1 MDWFVAFWAVNG
13 VGHAGIV
20 PNTSSYC
27 AGISRV
33 RQKPQQTKKHS
44 SERREK
50 AAGLIKENQDEIFTR
65 WEKQIRGDIPAA
77 KGQDKLLLRDHLAPH
92 LVAVIELLRNS
103 TTESAR
109 KHNQVES
116 LDTTPNTS
124 HGRLRATLPG
134 YSVEQV
140 IQEYIVLRQVITDL
154 ITQNDLLDEEIL
166 EIVSAV
172 NENALTHAVTHFA
185 NSLQIL
191 RQKAVSML
199 MHDMKTPL
207 NAVLLTAELVKAQ
220 YREQEGKMDTIVGNV
235 KKVDRMVDELL
246 DAVRLEAG
254 QGLELQFTKTD
265 LRKVLENAVDG
276 AALAYPNRVELIL
289 PDAAAEGMFDQSGV
303 ARAVE
308 NLVSNG
314 LKYGAPNE
322 KVRVELSQDADSYT
336 VSVHNWGEP
345 IEDEDKA
352 EIFVAFARSH
362 DPEKNRRQQGWG
374 LGLAYVKAVAK
385 GHGGDAKVDST
396 KDYGTTFSIH
406 LPRRQS
412 AA

>member
-1 MDWFVAFWAVNG
+1 MPDK
-13 VGHAGIV
+13 
-20 PNTSSYC
+20 
-27 AGISRV
+27 
-33 RQKPQQTKKHS
+33 KPKTPQKHS
-44 SERREK
+44 SELRKK
-50 AAGLIKENQDEIFTR
+50 AADLIKENREEIFRR
-65 WEKQIRGDIPAA
+65 WEEQVRSDIPAA
-77 KGQDKLLLRDHLAPH
+77 KDQDKLLLRNHLAPY
-92 LVAVIELLRNS
+92 LVAITDLLRNS

-109 KHNQVES
+109 SHNQVES
-116 LDTTPNTS
+116 MDTTPNIT

-154 ITQNDLLDEEIL
+154 ITQHNLLDEEVL
-166 EIVSAV
+166 EIISAV
-172 NENALTHAVTHFA
+172 NENALTHAVTQFA

-207 NAVLLTAELVKAQ
+207 NTVAITAELVKAQ
-220 YREQEGKMDTIVGNV
+220 YREQEGKMKTIVDNV
-235 KKVDRMVDELL
+235 KRVDHMVDELL

-254 QGLELQFTKTD
+254 QGLELQFTETD
-265 LRKVLENAVDG
+265 LRKILKNATDG
-276 AALAYPNRVELIL
+276 AALAYPDRVELIL
-289 PDAAAEGMFDQSGV
+289 PDESADGMFDQSGI

-314 LKYGAPNE
+314 LKYGDPNE
-322 KVRVELSQDADSYT
+322 KVRVELGQNADGYT

-345 IEDEDKA
+345 IDDEDQA

-362 DPEKNRRQQGWG
+362 DPERNRRQQGWG
-374 LGLAYVKAVAK
+374 LGLAYVKAVAE
-385 GHGGDAKVDST
+385 GHGGDARVVST
-396 KDYGTTFSIH
+396 KGHGTSFSIH
-406 LPRRQS
+406 FPRRQS